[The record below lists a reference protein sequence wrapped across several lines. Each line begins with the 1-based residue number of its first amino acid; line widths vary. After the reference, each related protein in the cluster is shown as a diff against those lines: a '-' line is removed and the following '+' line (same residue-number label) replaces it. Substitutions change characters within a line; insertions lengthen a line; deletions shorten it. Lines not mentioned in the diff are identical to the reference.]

1 MMSSIIRTESPNSD
15 VVLCSFGLGVEH
27 FGIPNGVRLD
37 NGKYYKSRDMFY
49 PEVHYIVSEEDE
61 IGERLKRQAESM
73 ERTEVAKPKTVE
85 IVRNEKIE
93 DNIRRISMSDME
105 RNYEDRDHDCT
116 QYCDRCVTH
125 TCKKTERAPFVC
137 DSCSEKNKKACKY
150 NKFYY
155 LAEKADAKAKKV
167 RSESREGIRLNQEEL
182 QTLDEILSPLIR
194 QG

>member
-37 NGKYYKSRDMFY
+37 NGKDYKARDMFY
-49 PEVHYIVSEEDE
+49 PEGHYIVSEEDE

-93 DNIRRISMSDME
+93 ENIRRISMSDME
-105 RNYEDRDHDCT
+105 RNYEDILN
-116 QYCDRCVTH
+116 
-125 TCKKTERAPFVC
+125 
-137 DSCSEKNKKACKY
+137 KNKARKKAVSDRQKELAD
-150 NKFYY
+150 KFKKKMLDRAY
-155 LAEKADAKAKKV
+155 EKQA
-167 RSESREGIRLNQEEL
+167 
-182 QTLDEILSPLIR
+182 
-194 QG
+194 